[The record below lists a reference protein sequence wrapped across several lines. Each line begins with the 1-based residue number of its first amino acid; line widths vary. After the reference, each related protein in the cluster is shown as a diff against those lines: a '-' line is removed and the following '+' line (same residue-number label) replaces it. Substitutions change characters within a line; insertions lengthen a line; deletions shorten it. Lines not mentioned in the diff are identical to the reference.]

1 MCAFR
6 DGLHGPSLERS
17 GTVALFRGGDPGR
30 LGAAGAHCRAAD
42 LLMVNAGGLFA
53 AQSTPEQDMLRQ
65 ELSSGASAVTVTGLQ
80 VQEKVDRAVE
90 RKIRT
95 CVT

>member
-1 MCAFR
+1 
-6 DGLHGPSLERS
+6 
-17 GTVALFRGGDPGR
+17 
-30 LGAAGAHCRAAD
+30 
-42 LLMVNAGGLFA
+42 MVNAGGLFA